1 MQLQLGHMVTSIS
14 PRFTLLR
21 ACGSLRFLGFFFSLL
36 SIFLRDSG
44 CIVGGLL
51 LWGFECRLSH
61 CEDAVND
68 TGWLT
73 SHQVPRKSA
82 TLMGAGEL
90 SARDVKWVNGALMM
104 D

>member
-1 MQLQLGHMVTSIS
+1 MQLHLGHRVTPIA

-21 ACGSLRFLGFFFSLL
+21 ACGSHCFFLSLL

-44 CIVGGLL
+44 CIVGGVL
-51 LWGFECRLSH
+51 LWSFECRLSH

-73 SHQVPRKSA
+73 SHQ
-82 TLMGAGEL
+82 GASL
-90 SARDVKWVNGALMM
+90 SSSQNVVLLLLILETGQWVGYH
-104 D
+104 